1 MAKETNTKKAVAIGV
16 IGVVAGTLGGVAMDN
31 GEDSALA
38 DMALLQEEMDSNS
51 LSFEAD
57 LASMGVD
64 LEAVQNDLAE
74 KTAEA
79 EALAGENVILTGDVE
94 TLAGDVETYKLEVSE
109 LKTDLSGIFW
119 INGDALKEA
128 MEDEFDRY
136 DTFNGTE
143 FDEDEMKIKYW
154 DEATFTID
162 VDEDGDGEIIISDFS
177 IKYDDGDDEYT
188 IEYTAEIELDE
199 GEIDDV
205 DLAEA

>member
-199 GEIDDV
+199 GEIYDV

>member
-1 MAKETNTKKAVAIGV
+1 MAKETNAKKAVAIGV

-31 GEDSALA
+31 GEDSALNE
-38 DMALLQEEMDSNS
+38 MAMLQEEMESMG

-57 LASMGVD
+57 LASMGID
-64 LEAVQNDLAE
+64 LEAVESNLAE

-79 EALAGENVILTGDVE
+79 EAMAGENVILT
-94 TLAGDVETYKLEVSE
+94 GDVETYKLEVSE

-119 INGDALKEA
+119 INGDALREA

-143 FDEDEMKIKYW
+143 FDDDEMKIKYW

-162 VDEDGDGEIIISDFS
+162 VDDDGDGEIIVSDFS
-177 IKYDDGDDEYT
+177 IKYDDNDDEYT
-188 IEYTAEIELDE
+188 VEYTAEIELNN

-205 DLAEA
+205 DLFEA